1 MSANPHPY
9 HKGGR
14 MAPPPKDIEDS
25 AQEKKPKQSSS
36 KSSQK
41 VTRPKPNKNR
51 YKSERPEKKKSKV
64 LGTVT
69 FIVILLGA
77 LYLLLVGFC
86 ALKFNSL
93 NPFRTLDGVTR
104 VLNKTDAYYQVADFP
119 YEAYVAD
126 PETSVTNLMAK
137 MEAEGYTYE
146 ELESTDN
153 NFIFGKDTARVRVVV
168 SGNDKFSRWV
178 FSEISQIT
186 IVSDSDLDYE

>member
-14 MAPPPKDIEDS
+14 MAPPPKETNHLVQDS
-25 AQEKKPKQSSS
+25 TKKKS
-36 KSSQK
+36 SSQK

-51 YKSERPEKKKSKV
+51 AKSERPAKKKSKA
-64 LGTVT
+64 LGIIA
-69 FIVILLGA
+69 FIAVILGVI
-77 LYLLLVGFC
+77 YLLLVGFC

-104 VLNKTDAYYQVADFP
+104 IVNKTDAYFQVASFP

-126 PETSVTNLMAK
+126 PETSVNNLMAK
-137 MEAEGYTYE
+137 MEAEGYVYE
-146 ELESTDN
+146 ELESSDN

-178 FSEISQIT
+178 FSEVSTVT
-186 IVSDSDLDYE
+186 IVSDSDLDVEGY